1 MLAKYR
7 TLRFLL
13 MLGCAAI
20 ECRAQLTT
28 EQKLYD
34 FRQMTAYYQY
44 AYAPQVWKKQV
55 FGFDLRDTAPWLDRV
70 QRSVDDL
77 EFYEICYE
85 YVASL
90 NDSHSKYQMRANW
103 AADLGFT
110 VDNYDAGPGAGPEP
124 VSGVVLIDSID
135 RSRLPADQFPFQI
148 GDELLSVDG
157 VSVEDWI
164 RRLSKWV
171 ANSSSRAKR
180 SVAAQGIV
188 SRSQAGSPIRAPF
201 PRAPL
206 ETKESAIVQIR
217 RQSGAIETYTIKWQK
232 GASGGPG
239 GPGGPGAR
247 TPNRP
252 GLRAASVQAPASQ
265 MPGFPLPPGF
275 QQRLGKPTDFFFSGV
290 FPAAEKRI
298 GFIRIPVMAPTAG
311 PEAEGIA
318 QFAAEI
324 AFMQT
329 NTDGLVIDIMH
340 NPGGSQS
347 YVDALYSYI
356 SPQPFE
362 QLHFVWRPTLYV
374 LADLY
379 VQMADAEA
387 NHADAATVAFYRN
400 MYEQVEAANKQ
411 GADLSPPFP
420 AIGTSDFREPARN
433 AQGSVIAYTKP
444 MMLLTDDVSIS
455 GADAFAAMFQDN
467 RRGINFGVRT
477 NGGGGNAEQF
487 PAGWYS
493 QAFAGSEINL
503 AVRNHV
509 LNVPGYPPTRYIDNV
524 GVQPDIFADLMTK
537 DNLLNQGKSFSQAM
551 VDAITAYVRQQS
563 GK

>member
-1 MLAKYR
+1 
-7 TLRFLL
+7 
-13 MLGCAAI
+13 
-20 ECRAQLTT
+20 
-28 EQKLYD
+28 
-34 FRQMTAYYQY
+34 
-44 AYAPQVWKKQV
+44 
-55 FGFDLRDTAPWLDRV
+55 
-70 QRSVDDL
+70 
-77 EFYEICYE
+77 
-85 YVASL
+85 
-90 NDSHSKYQMRANW
+90 
-103 AADLGFT
+103 
-110 VDNYDAGPGAGPEP
+110 
-124 VSGVVLIDSID
+124 
-135 RSRLPADQFPFQI
+135 
-148 GDELLSVDG
+148 
-157 VSVEDWI
+157 
-164 RRLSKWV
+164 
-171 ANSSSRAKR
+171 
-180 SVAAQGIV
+180 
-188 SRSQAGSPIRAPF
+188 
-201 PRAPL
+201 
-206 ETKESAIVQIR
+206 
-217 RQSGAIETYTIKWQK
+217 
-232 GASGGPG
+232 
-239 GPGGPGAR
+239 
-247 TPNRP
+247 
-252 GLRAASVQAPASQ
+252 

-340 NPGGSQS
+340 NPGGSTT

-362 QLHFVWRPTLYV
+362 QLHVAWRPTLYV
-374 LADLY
+374 LAELY

-387 NHADAATVAFYRN
+387 NHADPATLAFYRN
-400 MYEQVEAANKQ
+400 MFQQVEAANKQ

-420 AIGTSDFREPARN
+420 AIGTTDFREPARN
-433 AQGSVIAYTKP
+433 AQGSVVAYTKP
-444 MMLLTDDVSIS
+444 MMLLTDDVSVS

-487 PAGWYS
+487 GAGRYS
-493 QAFAGSEINL
+493 GSFAGSEINL

-537 DNLLNQGKSFSQAM
+537 ENLLNQGNSFSQAM
-551 VDAITAYVRQQS
+551 VDAITAHVRQQG

>member
-1 MLAKYR
+1 
-7 TLRFLL
+7 
-13 MLGCAAI
+13 
-20 ECRAQLTT
+20 
-28 EQKLYD
+28 
-34 FRQMTAYYQY
+34 
-44 AYAPQVWKKQV
+44 
-55 FGFDLRDTAPWLDRV
+55 
-70 QRSVDDL
+70 
-77 EFYEICYE
+77 
-85 YVASL
+85 
-90 NDSHSKYQMRANW
+90 MRANW
-103 AADLGFT
+103 SADLGFT
-110 VDNYDAGPGAGPEP
+110 VDNYDAGPGVGPEP
-124 VSGVVLIDSID
+124 VSGVVLIDTID

-188 SRSQAGSPIRAPF
+188 SRSQAGTPIRAPF

-217 RQSGAIETYTIKWQK
+217 RLSGAIETYTIKWQK
-232 GASGGPG
+232 DASGGPG
-239 GPGGPGAR
+239 GPGAPGPGGPGGPGGAR
-247 TPNRP
+247 APGRP
-252 GLRAASVQAPASQ
+252 GLRASVQAPASQ

-298 GFIRIPVMAPTAG
+298 GFIRIPVFAPTGSGMAS
-311 PEAEGIA
+311 ESDGIA

-340 NPGGSQS
+340 NPGGSQT
-347 YVDALYSYI
+347 YVDELYSYI

-379 VQMADAEA
+379 VQMADAET
-387 NHADAATVAFYRN
+387 NHADPATVAFYRN

-420 AIGTSDFREPARN
+420 AIGITDLREPARN
-433 AQGSVIAYTKP
+433 AQGSVAAYTKP
-444 MMLLTDDVSIS
+444 IMLLTDDVSVS
-455 GADAFAAMFQDN
+455 AADGFAATFQDN

-487 PAGWYS
+487 PAGVYS
-493 QAFAGSEINL
+493 GGFAGSEVNL
-503 AVRNHV
+503 AVRNHF

-537 DNLLNQGKSFSQAM
+537 DNLLNQGRPFSQAV
-551 VDAITAYVRQQS
+551 VDAITAYVRQQG